1 MAGEEKFGYFRLS
14 EGTEG
19 EDGSLSS
26 GCGWL
31 EVLCVW
37 RWELTTNC
45 SSFFCEES
53 GEVIGYYR
61 SVGRWW
67 RGTEERIKCSE
78 EITCVWSTVDLVV
91 ENDDLAV
98 WTSAE
103 KDESKDLYLL
113 RSNGSFYLHHVLS
126 AALRLVRCSRRTL
139 DKQELEGAARA
150 GLEERGQMLSRQEVK
165 VEHKVS
171 VAAFTSRDE
180 KWVGEGREED
190 TTEERWE
197 GEKERSFV

>member
-1 MAGEEKFGYFRLS
+1 M
-14 EGTEG
+14 
-19 EDGSLSS
+19 
-26 GCGWL
+26 
-31 EVLCVW
+31 
-37 RWELTTNC
+37 
-45 SSFFCEES
+45 
-53 GEVIGYYR
+53 
-61 SVGRWW
+61 
-67 RGTEERIKCSE
+67 
-78 EITCVWSTVDLVV
+78 

-113 RSNGSFYLHHVLS
+113 RSNGSFDLHHVLS

-139 DKQELEGAARA
+139 DNQGLEGAARA

-197 GEKERSFV
+197 G

>member
-1 MAGEEKFGYFRLS
+1 MAGEKFGYFRRS

-26 GCGWL
+26 GCGLL

-37 RWELTTNC
+37 RWKLTTDC
-45 SSFFCEES
+45 TSFVWKKWVS
-53 GEVIGYYR
+53 VISCYR
-61 SVGRWW
+61 SCGRWW
-67 RGTEERIKCSE
+67 RRTEEIIKYSE
-78 EITCVWSTVDLVV
+78 AITHVWSAVDLVV
-91 ENDDLAV
+91 IMWGFGSVDFSRRKMKATIDTFSGPTDRLIS
-98 WTSAE
+98 TIFS
-103 KDESKDLYLL
+103 LPL
-113 RSNGSFYLHHVLS
+113 RS
-126 AALRLVRCSRRTL
+126 LVRCSRRTS
-139 DKQELEGAARA
+139 DNWGLEGAVHA
-150 GLEERGQMLSRQEVK
+150 GLEERGQMSSRQEVK

-197 GEKERSFV
+197 GEWEQ

>member
-1 MAGEEKFGYFRLS
+1 MAGEEKFGYFHLG

-37 RWELTTNC
+37 SCELVTDC
-45 SSFFCEES
+45 SSFVGEKS
-53 GEVIGYYR
+53 GKVVSCYR
-61 SVGRWW
+61 SGGRWW

-78 EITCVWSTVDLVV
+78 EITHVWSAVDLVV
-91 ENDDLAV
+91 EV
-98 WTSAE
+98 WGFGSVDFSRERQKQRLIPSQVRRIVWFAPF
-103 KDESKDLYLL
+103 SLC
-113 RSNGSFYLHHVLS
+113 RSEFG
-126 AALRLVRCSRRTL
+126 RCSRRTS
-139 DKQELEGAARA
+139 DNQGLEGAARA
-150 GLEERGQMLSRQEVK
+150 GLEERGQMSSRQEVK

-171 VAAFTSRDE
+171 VAAFTPRDV

-190 TTEERWE
+190 TTEERR
-197 GEKERSFV
+197 GGKGA

>member
-1 MAGEEKFGYFRLS
+1 MAGEEKLWYFRLI
-14 EGTEG
+14 EETEG
-19 EDGSLSS
+19 EDESLSS

-37 RWELTTNC
+37 RWELTTDC
-45 SSFFCEES
+45 SSFVCEKIIKVISCYRS
-53 GEVIGYYR
+53 GEGGQRRKWNVLKRLRMSGALLIL
-61 SVGRWW
+61 W
-67 RGTEERIKCSE
+67 KCE
-78 EITCVWSTVDLVV
+78 
-91 ENDDLAV
+91 DLAV

-103 KDESKDLYLL
+103 KDESKDWYQLGSDGSLDFRHFL
-113 RSNGSFYLHHVLS
+113 SDTRS
-126 AALRLVRCSRRTL
+126 LVRCLLRTS
-139 DKQELEGAARA
+139 DNQGLEGAVHA

-165 VEHKVS
+165 VEYKVS

-197 GEKERSFV
+197 GERESVSFV